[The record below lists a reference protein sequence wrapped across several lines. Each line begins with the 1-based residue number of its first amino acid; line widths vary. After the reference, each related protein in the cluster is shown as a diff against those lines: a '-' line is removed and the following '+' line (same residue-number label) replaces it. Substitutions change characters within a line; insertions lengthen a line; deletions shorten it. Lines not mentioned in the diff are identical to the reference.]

1 MYILSSSLPT
11 PFIRISDVIES
22 YSNLCR
28 ANRYH
33 ITGCG
38 VRSTFYPIETPDI
51 SHPIK
56 GALLFLTIPFDRAFL
71 CHHQIYSGLTLNQY
85 GVASP

>member
-1 MYILSSSLPT
+1 MGVPNSKSPRLSLGDFLLSQQLVTISLPT

-28 ANRYH
+28 ANRYP

-38 VRSTFYPIETPDI
+38 VRPTFYPIETPDI
-51 SHPIK
+51 LHPINV
-56 GALLFLTIPFDRAFL
+56 ALLFLTIPFD
-71 CHHQIYSGLTLNQY
+71 SN
-85 GVASP
+85 